1 MSPQL
6 ESGIVMDVAISE
18 AARSDL
24 YTGLSQVIGPER
36 AETLMSALPLH
47 DLDEVATKGDIAVL
61 GAELR
66 SEIAD
71 LRTELK
77 TDIAVLRTEMHEEIA
92 SLRTEMHAEIGSLRN
107 DMNAMIG
114 SLRND
119 MHSEIGSLRTEMHA
133 EIGALRKSMTNWML
147 TLLVAIIGAMA
158 GMAFIT

>member
-1 MSPQL
+1 MT
-6 ESGIVMDVAISE
+6 EVAISE

-24 YTGLSQVIGPER
+24 YNGLSQAIGPER

-47 DLDEVATKGDIAVL
+47 DLDEVATKQDVAVL

-66 SEIAD
+66 SEIAN

-77 TDIAVLRTEMHEEIA
+77 TDIAVLRTEMHAEVG
-92 SLRTEMHAEIGSLRN
+92 SLRNDMYAEIGSLRN
-107 DMNAMIG
+107 DM
-114 SLRND
+114 
-119 MHSEIGSLRTEMHA
+119 HT
-133 EIGALRKSMTNWML
+133 EIGALRKSMTSWML